1 VTLSGL
7 SAFLAD
13 TALERVE
20 ILAHLAAGAGCLAFG
35 ATLLARH
42 DRTRLHARVGQLVV
56 VLGFAIACRALHWA
70 TGNAAL
76 VPAMQLGFALFPLP
90 LALTFETL
98 LARPLHLP
106 AKIVLLAG
114 TIGFGVAGL
123 TAAPGA
129 SGGLGDALVA
139 YHTLVVGYLG
149 ALALVRRGELEPG
162 PQRSLVGAALIVC
175 ALSLPL
181 MATDW
186 LTSAA
191 FRVPRLGAVPA
202 LLLLFFGGAAV
213 HTAGESRLRASLY
226 RLGATLGFTTLLAG
240 AIVLALGR
248 AAIADALVVATVL
261 VAAAL
266 AFEPLRH
273 YLSVSRLQRTDVLL
287 RRLGELPAGDLD
299 ALVDG
304 LRRWPELEGLCRVHP
319 DPDLIDDP
327 ARLAAKL
334 AGLGAMVARGELKER
349 LARAPAPAPVEQR
362 LLEELAFLMD
372 SHEVDHLALLDARGE
387 FLGVRFAMGAE
398 PELYR
403 PALAII
409 AALARG
415 GQEVTHA

>member
-1 VTLSGL
+1 L
-7 SAFLAD
+7 LAD
-13 TALERVE
+13 TALARVE

-35 ATLLARH
+35 AILLARA

-56 VLGFAIACRALHWA
+56 VLGFAMACRALSWA
-70 TGNAAL
+70 TGHAAL
-76 VPAMQLGFALFPLP
+76 VPLFQVGFALFPLP

-98 LARPLHLP
+98 LERPLHLP

-114 TIGFGVAGL
+114 TVGFGVLALCGRGGAAGFD
-123 TAAPGA
+123 A
-129 SGGLGDALVA
+129 ALVA
-139 YHTLVVGYLG
+139 YHTAIVGYLG
-149 ALALVRRGELEPG
+149 ALALLRRGQLPRG

-186 LTSAA
+186 LPQAA
-191 FRVPRLGAVPA
+191 FRLPRLGAVPA

-213 HTAGESRLRASLY
+213 HTVGEWRLRASVY
-226 RLGATLGFTTLLAG
+226 RLGATFGFATLLAG

-248 AAIADALVVATVL
+248 AALADALVIATVL
-261 VAAAL
+261 AAAAL

-287 RRLGELPAGDLD
+287 CRLGELPVGDLD
-299 ALVDG
+299 ALVAG
-304 LRRWPELEGLCRVHP
+304 LRRWPELDGLQRVRP

-334 AGLGAMVARGELKER
+334 VELGAMVARGELRRR
-349 LARAPAPAPVEQR
+349 LARPATLAPGEQR
-362 LLEELAFLMD
+362 LFEELAFLMD

-387 FLGVRFAMGAE
+387 FLGVRFAMGTE
-398 PELYR
+398 PALYR

-409 AALARG
+409 AALARTTFP
-415 GQEVTHA
+415 ETNHA